1 MLITFI
7 CSFFKIQRTFV
18 ESHITTEFNVECGWK
33 WMKEGRES
41 TMWIISMWGL
51 PCSQFFC
58 PNFPKRRLGL
68 VRLTLNFGSWN
79 TDTMIVASIS
89 QLCDWK
95 GLERWLPT
103 SLDHCPF
110 WSYVF
115 VKGIFSIANP
125 HSNKLAMWI
134 SNAGNSLH
142 EHMAHCPLHLPPNQ
156 TLFWAPIAYCIFFF
170 CFIYYYL

>member
-1 MLITFI
+1 MLIFQNSENI
-7 CSFFKIQRTFV
+7 CWEPHNYWVK
-18 ESHITTEFNVECGWK
+18 C
-33 WMKEGRES
+33 WMWLKMNERRKRKHHVDYKHVRAALFS
-41 TMWIISMWGL
+41 IFL
-51 PCSQFFC
+51 PQ
-58 PNFPKRRLGL
+58 FPKRRLGL
-68 VRLTLNFGSWN
+68 VRLTFNFGSWN
-79 TDTMIVASIS
+79 TDTMIVASTS

-110 WSYVF
+110 WSHVF

-142 EHMAHCPLHLPPNQ
+142 EHMAHCLLHLPPNQ